1 MRIDI
6 VVSGV
11 PSKESGAST
20 RIFWQYIS
28 CLVIYGFEVRLISL
42 TSNEQEELDL
52 IEFERELFSAGKFK
66 AVNVRLTEVVIQSK
80 RTKIEV
86 NRSAQ
91 THVSAVLCNDPA
103 GVVVIFDLIAAL
115 LVSKEFPGKRIIW
128 LGDLASEVN
137 WHDGILRIRKGNPI
151 DILRFGTVLIRQRQ
165 LYALY
170 KIALDKSSQIIL
182 ASNSSLKTIEKL
194 GYSAVFLPYPW
205 PRKSRREISFSAV
218 ESKEPRYLMF
228 GNLSGLGYRSQWDF
242 LFTEIYPR
250 AKKIFGPGKFTIEI
264 GGINRAPEWL
274 DCEISKRPEIK
285 WLGLIE
291 DLESAMASAHATL
304 VPLTVPVGNRTRI
317 VTAQANR
324 CLVIAHKNV
333 SAGNPFLVNGF
344 NCLLAESSSEFVSH
358 MVKAYQDKNFAEI
371 IKNNA
376 EDFYMKTY
384 ATEVANKNF
393 INLILVELQIKRSKQ
408 SN

>member
-11 PSKESGAST
+11 PSKKRGAST

-66 AVNVRLTEVVIQSK
+66 AVNVKLAEVVIRSK
-80 RTKIEV
+80 RTKIEID
-86 NRSAQ
+86 RSAQ

-103 GVVVIFDLIAAL
+103 EIVVIFDLSAAL
-115 LVSKEFPGKRIIW
+115 LASEEFPGKRIIW

-137 WHDGILRIRKGNPI
+137 WYDGILRIRKGNPI

-170 KIALDKSSQIIL
+170 RIALEKSFRIIV
-182 ASNSSLKTIEKL
+182 ASHSSLKTIEKL
-194 GYSAVFLPYPW
+194 GFSAVFLPYPW
-205 PRKSRREISFSAV
+205 PGKKQTDIGSSEV
-218 ESKEPRYLMF
+218 ESKEPKYLMF
-228 GNLSGLGYRSQWDF
+228 GNLSGLGFRSQWDF
-242 LFTEIYPR
+242 LFTKIYPR
-250 AKKIFGPGKFTIEI
+250 AKKVFGPGKFTIEI
-264 GGINRAPEWL
+264 GGINKAPKWIIS
-274 DCEISKRPEIK
+274 EISKRPEIK
-285 WLGLIE
+285 WLGMIE

-304 VPLTVPVGNRTRI
+304 VPLSVPVGNRTRI

-344 NCLLAESSSEFVSH
+344 NCLLAESSAEFVSH

-376 EDFYMKTY
+376 EDFYMKTN

-393 INLILVELQIKRSKQ
+393 INLILG
-408 SN
+408 